1 MSGNYIVTGG
11 ERKSIF
17 VPQSRVVRR
26 GEMLQLLRG
35 GGGIGAYFQP
45 WDFDFLA
52 TPVHVPGGAILEYVA
67 ATAVAHDTSNST
79 RGTYY
84 PFTDSSPV

>member
-1 MSGNYIVTGG
+1 MSSEYRVVGG
-11 ERKSIF
+11 TRRSIF
-17 VPQSRVVRR
+17 IPQTRVLKRE
-26 GEMLQLLRG
+26 GTLQRLAG

-52 TPVHVPGGAILEYVA
+52 TPVHVPGGAMLEYVA
-67 ATAVAHDTSNST
+67 ATRVVRDTSNST

-84 PFTDSSPV
+84 PFTDSSAT